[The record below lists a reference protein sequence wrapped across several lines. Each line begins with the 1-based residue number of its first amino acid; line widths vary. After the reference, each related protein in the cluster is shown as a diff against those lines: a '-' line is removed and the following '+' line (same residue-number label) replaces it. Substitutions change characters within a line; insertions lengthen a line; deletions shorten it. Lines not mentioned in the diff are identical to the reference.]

1 MVTEEVSPYTVDR
14 PRGILTES
22 DRRFLVVSKEERL
35 RADDP
40 DKQGP
45 FSRPARRKRESMIV
59 ERLYHGVLDFA
70 LIAREVDQPTVQIDY
85 EEIFTTDDPASVPR
99 IRVDSPQILTALVR
113 AITAN
118 ESDRPITAAGDL
130 RAVVAPAVDGLEK
143 AIENWLNTQ
152 RNMTAEYELTLSIEN
167 VRSIDSLV
175 EELEI
180 RRDPLTGE
188 ERLETAAVLE
198 RAGYEHDEILAL
210 IGEDPNND
218 DDADESESGSEY
230 PMNQLVEFPLETLTE
245 LVAEGKITESEHTTA
260 IRQKAETG
268 DI

>member
-14 PRGILTES
+14 PRGILSSS
-22 DRRFLVVSKEERL
+22 DRKYLIVSEEERL

-45 FSRPARRKRESMIV
+45 FTRPARRQRENNIV

-70 LIAREVDQPTVQIDY
+70 LIAREVDQPTVRIDY
-85 EEIFTTDDPASVPR
+85 EEIFTTDDPTSVPR
-99 IRVDSPQILTALVR
+99 IRVDTPQILTALVR

-118 ESDRPITAAGDL
+118 ESDRPITNAGDL
-130 RAVVAPAVDGLEK
+130 RAVAAPAVDGLEK

-180 RRDPLTGE
+180 RREPLTGE
-188 ERLETAAVLE
+188 ERVRVGAVLE
-198 RAGYEHDEILAL
+198 RAGYDDAEITAL
-210 IGEDPNND
+210 IGEEPDGD
-218 DDADESESGSEY
+218 ESGSEY
-230 PMNQLVEFPLETLTE
+230 PMRQLVEFPIETLTE
-245 LVAEGKITESEHTTA
+245 LVAEGKITETEHTTA

>member
-1 MVTEEVSPYTVDR
+1 MVTDEVSPYVVDR

-22 DRRFLVVSKEERL
+22 DRKYLVVSEEERL
-35 RADDP
+35 RADDD

-45 FSRPARRKRESMIV
+45 FSRPARRKREGKIV
-59 ERLYHGVLDFA
+59 ERLSHGVLDLA
-70 LIAREVDQPTVQIDY
+70 LIAQEVDQPTVQIDY
-85 EEIFTTDDPASVPR
+85 EEIFTPDDPTSVPR

-118 ESDRPITAAGDL
+118 ESDRPITNAGDL
-130 RAVVAPAVDGLEK
+130 RAVVGPAVDGLEK

-152 RNMTAEYELTLSIEN
+152 RNMTAEYELNLSIEN

-188 ERLETAAVLE
+188 ERVRTGAVLE
-198 RAGYEHDEILAL
+198 RAGYDDGEINAL
-210 IGEDPNND
+210 IGEEPDGD
-218 DDADESESGSEY
+218 ESGSEY
-230 PMNQLVEFPLETLTE
+230 PMHQLVEFPLETLTE
-245 LVAEGKITESEHTTA
+245 LVADGEITEDEHTEA

>member
-22 DRRFLVVSKEERL
+22 DRRFLAVSKEERL

-70 LIAREVDQPTVQIDY
+70 LIAREVDQPTVRIDY

-113 AITAN
+113 GITAN
-118 ESDRPITAAGDL
+118 ESDRPITNAGDL

-143 AIENWLNTQ
+143 AIERWLNTQ
-152 RNMTAEYELTLSIEN
+152 RNMTADYELNLSIEN

-180 RRDPLTGE
+180 RRSPLTGE
-188 ERLETAAVLE
+188 ERVRVGAVLE
-198 RAGYEHDEILAL
+198 RAGYDDNEITAL
-210 IGEDPNND
+210 IGAEPDGD
-218 DDADESESGSEY
+218 ESGSEY
-230 PMNQLVEFPLETLTE
+230 PMHQLVEFPIETLTE
-245 LVAEGKITESEHTTA
+245 LVAEGKITETEHTTA

>member
-70 LIAREVDQPTVQIDY
+70 LIAREVDQPTVRIDY
-85 EEIFTTDDPASVPR
+85 EGIFTTDDPTSVPR

-113 AITAN
+113 GITAN
-118 ESDRPITAAGDL
+118 ESDRPITNAGDL

-152 RNMTAEYELTLSIEN
+152 RNMTADYELTLSIDN

-180 RRDPLTGE
+180 RRSPLTGE
-188 ERLETAAVLE
+188 ERVRVGAVLE
-198 RAGYEHDEILAL
+198 RAGYDDNEITAL
-210 IGEDPNND
+210 IGEEPDGD
-218 DDADESESGSEY
+218 ESGSEY
-230 PMNQLVEFPLETLTE
+230 PMHQLVEFPLETLTE
-245 LVAEGKITESEHTTA
+245 LVANGEITESQHTTA
-260 IRQKAETG
+260 IRQKAERG